1 MKDIRQQPVVAGID
15 GSEASDAALGWAAA
29 EAASRD
35 VPLHLVH
42 AFVWPL
48 FRVPLGPSPFTP
60 GLRAGAQQIADT
72 ATELAHKLEP
82 DVTVET
88 TVVDGFA
95 FPVLGEQS
103 REAGLVVVGS
113 RGIGPAL
120 SILAGSTGVDLAA
133 YAHCPIVI
141 VRPERDTPAGS
152 TVVIGYDGSPAS
164 VAAFH
169 FGRDYARRHG
179 LSIRLVTVRSP
190 GPSHHVEL
198 SSELV
203 SPATSAPDEPPIEVV
218 RVVGHPAEQLLRLSA
233 DAQLVVV
240 GSRGRGGFTGLL
252 LGSVSQAALHHS
264 DCPVAIVR

>member
-1 MKDIRQQPVVAGID
+1 MTATRRLPVVAGVD
-15 GSEASDAALGWAAA
+15 GSEASDTALGWAAA
-29 EAASRD
+29 EAASRQ

-48 FRVPLGPSPFTP
+48 FGVPLGPSPLAP

-88 TVVDGFA
+88 TVVDGLA

-103 REAGLVVVGS
+103 RDAGLVVVGS

-120 SILAGSTGVDLAA
+120 SILVGSTGVDLAA
-133 YAHCPIVI
+133 YAHCPVVV
-141 VRPERDTPAGS
+141 VRPERDAPAGS

-164 VAAFH
+164 TAAFH
-169 FGRDYARRHG
+169 FGRNYARRHG

-190 GPSHHVEL
+190 GCSHHVEL

-203 SPATSAPDEPPIEVV
+203 SPADRVPDEPPITID

-252 LGSVSQAALHHS
+252 LGSVSQAVLHHS
-264 DCPVAIVR
+264 DCPVAVVR